1 MTSRMMKMAVAI
13 LMIGSI
19 FSLTAC
25 KDETKESVET
35 YSGELAGVWYAEYEA
50 TGVVKESAAKDADD
64 DADDEYTYETV
75 IDSYRFNEVTGT
87 GMWARYYLGTEY
99 PEPSLPITV
108 DGGVDYGEFHYT
120 VEDDGKVRIHFDN
133 DDDEVVLDDRVVYFK
148 RGALTANGINGV
160 SQTFVQADKTMITT
174 LDEWNYREH
183 GGASTL
189 SVSNRI
195 YGVGYGFNFMLEH
208 SKAVSGAPIIDESL
222 IEQRKLSATNGVDA
236 DIHIQT
242 YTGSSLTEVSN
253 NFSSKAEVSG
263 GAFGFKGEVKAAFS
277 MDNKQSTMNEYAL
290 TVVDVKLT
298 TVELGA
304 ELGELMECRNKRF
317 VQAVEGTLSCYQ
329 GRKGLFNLVN
339 NFGTH
344 LILSAKLGGRLRYA
358 NIIDVSKVSGV
369 YDLAAFAQA
378 SYNKFSINAQASVED
393 KYKKSYEE
401 NKSSVKTIIT
411 AIGGTPETVTKLDQ
425 TPDETAFKEW
435 RETLGKDNY
444 QNTGVVEIVKTV
456 PIWDLVS
463 DKKRSKEIQDYI
475 MGGDYERDMAKN
487 YDFREGV
494 MGQIKS
500 VKNLFTEEDLKNG
513 TLIKKLDIDGDVV
526 AMACH
531 EFIPQLNTQKRSIVL
546 YPVVNNKPK
555 LNLGYFIGNDS
566 KYPQRVCWDSAHTE
580 PTFIPITRNK
590 TLGAQDELY
599 ILGCSFLHKDSDAET
614 IKSGQVREVTWKGA
628 YMTAKGLNSKGEV
641 EAEHKY
647 PLVKIFNN
655 IWTREDLSIEIPGVT
670 KKNSDNQVFYNYKF
684 MAEEEYRKN
693 VPSGWTFASDSIFYS
708 LKKELENRYIQ
719 RPAKELAEGGV
730 IGFNA
735 RISGWMYDDEVRD
748 KDVNTY
754 FWACQ
759 KKNDQNNYGNLVY
772 PTHYYLILHKETGNI
787 EVEMNPNT
795 GLRRYHFVRL
805 IQKIQWK

>member
-1 MTSRMMKMAVAI
+1 MRSKMMRMAVAI
-13 LMIGSI
+13 LMIGGI

-25 KDETKESVET
+25 SDDDKLSIETIN
-35 YSGELAGVWYAEYEA
+35 GQLNGVWYAEYEA
-50 TGVVKESAAKDADD
+50 TGVVKENSVKDTDD
-64 DADDEYTYETV
+64 DDEYTYDRV
-75 IDSYRFNEVTGT
+75 IDSYRFNAASGT
-87 GMWARYYLGTEY
+87 GMWTRYYMGTEY
-99 PEPSLPITV
+99 PEPSLPIAL
-108 DGGVDYGEFHYT
+108 DGGVINGEFHYT
-120 VEDDGKVRIHFDN
+120 VENDGKVRIHFDN
-133 DDDEVVLDDRVVYFK
+133 DDEDVVFEDRVVYFK
-148 RGALTANGINGV
+148 NETLTANGVNNE
-160 SQTFVQADKTMITT
+160 SQTFEQADKTMITT

-195 YGVGYGFNFMLEH
+195 YGVGYGYNFILEH

-222 IEQRKLSATNGVDA
+222 IEKRKLMATNGVDG
-236 DIHIQT
+236 DIHVVT
-242 YTGSSLTEVSN
+242 YTGHSLMEVSN

-277 MDNKQSTMNEYAL
+277 MESNQSTMNEYAL

-304 ELGELMECRNKRF
+304 ELAELKECRNKF
-317 VQAVEGTLSCYQ
+317 FKDAVEGKKTCYV

-339 NFGTH
+339 SFGTH

-358 NIIDVSKVSGV
+358 NVLDLSQVSGA
-369 YDLAAFAQA
+369 YELSAFARA
-378 SYNKFSINAQASVED
+378 SYSKFSFKVEGSVED
-393 KYKKSYEE
+393 KFKKSYEQ
-401 NKSSVKTIIT
+401 NKKHMNTYIT
-411 AIGGTPETVTKLDQ
+411 AIGGTPQTVMDLASAQ
-425 TPDETAFKEW
+425 TDVAFKAW
-435 RETLGKDNY
+435 KETLGQDNY

-456 PIWDLVS
+456 PIWLLLD
-463 DKKRSKEIQDYI
+463 DEKRAKEIQDYI
-475 MGGDYERDMAKN
+475 MGGDYERDMARN

-500 VKNLFTEEDLKNG
+500 VKNLFTEEDKKNG
-513 TLIKKLDIDGDVV
+513 TLIKKLDINGDVV
-526 AMACH
+526 AMACQ
-531 EFIPQLNTQKRSIVL
+531 EFIPQLNSQNRSIVL

-580 PTFIPITRNK
+580 PTFIPITCNK

-599 ILGCSFLHKDSDAET
+599 LLGCSFLHKDNDAET
-614 IKSGQVREVTWKGA
+614 IKSGQVREMTWKGA
-628 YMTAKGLNSKGEV
+628 YMTARGLNSKGEL
-641 EAEHKY
+641 EEEHNY

-655 IWTREDLSIEIPGVT
+655 IWTREDLSMEIAGVT

-684 MAEEEYRKN
+684 MAEEDNRKKI
-693 VPSGWTFASDSIFYS
+693 PTGWTFASDSIFHS
-708 LKKELENRYIQ
+708 IKKELENRYIQ
-719 RPAKELAEGGV
+719 RPAKELSEGGV

-735 RISGWMYDDEVRD
+735 RMSGWMYDDEVRD

-754 FWACQ
+754 FWACE
-759 KKNDQNNYGNLVY
+759 KKNDQKNYGNMVY
-772 PTHYYLILHKETGNI
+772 TTHHYLILHKETGNI
-787 EVEMNPNT
+787 DVEMNPNT

>member
-1 MTSRMMKMAVAI
+1 MRSKMMMMAVAI
-13 LMIGSI
+13 LMIGGF

-25 KDETKESVET
+25 SDDDKLSIETIN
-35 YSGELAGVWYAEYEA
+35 GQLNGVWYAEYEA
-50 TGVVKESAAKDADD
+50 TGVVKENSVKDTDD
-64 DADDEYTYETV
+64 DDEYTYETV
-75 IDSYRFNEVTGT
+75 IDSYRFHAESGT

-99 PEPSLPITV
+99 PEPSLPITL
-108 DGGVDYGEFHYT
+108 DGGVDYGLFHYT
-120 VEDDGKVRIHFDN
+120 VENDGKVRIHFDN
-133 DDDEVVLDDRVVYFK
+133 EDEDVVFEDRVVYFK
-148 RGALTANGINGV
+148 NGTLTANGVNNE
-160 SQTFVQADKTMITT
+160 SQTFEQADKTMITT

-195 YGVGYGFNFMLEH
+195 YGVGYGYNFILEH

-222 IEQRKLSATNGVDA
+222 IETRKLSATNGVDA
-236 DIHIQT
+236 EIHIKT

-277 MDNKQSTMNEYAL
+277 MNNQRSTMYEYAL
-290 TVVDVKLT
+290 TVADVKLT

-304 ELGELMECRNKRF
+304 DLGELMECRNKRF
-317 VQAVEGTLSCYQ
+317 VQAVEGKLSCYQ

-358 NIIDVSKVSGV
+358 NIIDVSKVKGV
-369 YDLAAFAQA
+369 YDLSAFAQA
-378 SYNKFSINAQASVED
+378 SYNKFSFNAQASVED
-393 KYKKSYEE
+393 KYQKSFEE
-401 NKSSVKTIIT
+401 NKNNVITIIT
-411 AIGGTPETVTKLDQ
+411 AIGGTPETVTKLGHNPGEND
-425 TPDETAFKEW
+425 FKEW

-456 PIWDLVS
+456 PIWDLVG
-463 DKKRSKEIQDYI
+463 DDKRSKEIQDYI
-475 MGGDYERDMAKN
+475 MNGDYERDMAKN

-500 VKNLFTEEDLKNG
+500 VKNLFTEEDKKNG
-513 TLIKKLDIDGDVV
+513 TLIKKLDINGDVV
-526 AMACH
+526 AMACQ
-531 EFIPQLNTQKRSIVL
+531 EFIPQLNSQNRSIVL

-599 ILGCSFLHKDSDAET
+599 LLGCSFLHKDNDAET
-614 IKSGQVREVTWKGA
+614 IKSGQVREMTWKGA
-628 YMTAKGLNSKGEV
+628 YMTARGLNSKGEL
-641 EAEHKY
+641 EEEHNY

-655 IWTREDLSIEIPGVT
+655 IWTREDLSIEIPGAT
-670 KKNSDNQVFYNYKF
+670 KKNSDNQVFYNYIF
-684 MAEEEYRKN
+684 MVEERYRKN
-693 VPSGWTFASDSIFYS
+693 VPTGWTFASDAIFRS
-708 LKKELENRYIQ
+708 LKNELENRYIQ
-719 RPAKELAEGGV
+719 RPAIELAEGGV

-735 RISGWMYDDEVRD
+735 RMSGWMEDDVVKD

-754 FWACQ
+754 FWACE
-759 KKNDQNNYGNLVY
+759 KKNDAKNYGNLLY
-772 PTHYYLILHKETGNI
+772 TTHYYLILRKETGNI

-795 GLRRYHFVRL
+795 GLRRYHSVRL
-805 IQKIQWK
+805 IQEIQWK